1 MTTTRSEDLT
11 LPVVLAASIPVLL
24 VRLGVVFVRLKAK
37 RRGGVR
43 AFRRALLRGGMRPE
57 DADRLAAQFESY
69 GRLRSYL
76 PEGLGLRALPMLRF

>member
-37 RRGGVR
+37 RRGGVPFWGAPR
-43 AFRRALLRGGMRPE
+43 GRRP
-57 DADRLAAQFESY
+57 
-69 GRLRSYL
+69 
-76 PEGLGLRALPMLRF
+76 LG